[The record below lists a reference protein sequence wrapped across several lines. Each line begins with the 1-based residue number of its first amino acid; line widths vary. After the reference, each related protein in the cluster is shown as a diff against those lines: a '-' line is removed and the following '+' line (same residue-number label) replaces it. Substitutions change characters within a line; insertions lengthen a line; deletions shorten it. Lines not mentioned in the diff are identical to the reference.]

1 MCAFVSCHGARH
13 SGFQLRSPHCWT
25 DVKQRMLSTANKTFT
40 CRTRWMI
47 TGFAVHIQEFSDQCH
62 RQMYSP
68 QDQNR
73 PPQPAMDGYYTQA
86 ITTEKKKK
94 TSYSSPE
101 NQQLVCLLIPPER
114 MLAQDETSW
123 TRLHQHHDR
132 RWIEEQQEALL
143 ALHQGQKSGQ
153 HQRGAIEGERAP
165 VQWQQEQSA
174 YPHQPIQVSF
184 HHWYRQHY
192 TTCQP
197 ENRC

>member
-47 TGFAVHIQEFSDQCH
+47 TGFAVYIQEFSDQCH

-86 ITTEKKKK
+86 ITTEKKKRLLTRAQK
-94 TSYSSPE
+94 TNNWSAYWFHQKECWHKMRQAEQDYINTMIEDGLRNNKKPFWHSIKAR
-101 NQQLVCLLIPPER
+101 NQANISV
-114 MLAQDETSW
+114 
-123 TRLHQHHDR
+123 
-132 RWIEEQQEALL
+132 ALL
-143 ALHQGQKSGQ
+143 REKGHLYSDSKNKVHT
-153 HQRGAIEGERAP
+153 
-165 VQWQQEQSA
+165 
-174 YPHQPIQVSF
+174 PINQIK
-184 HHWYRQHY
+184 
-192 TTCQP
+192 
-197 ENRC
+197 